1 MGDRHVRITLLGTG
15 TPTPSVKRAGSGYLV
30 ETGSENFVFDCGPG
44 SYRRFLEA
52 GRVPTEITQLF
63 VTHWH
68 YDHCT
73 DLSHYVLQRWD
84 QGAGKIPEL
93 KIYGPR
99 PIRRVMAAL
108 FEKDG
113 VFDSDLE
120 ARTRNEMSVAIHQA
134 RGGAGPRERPR
145 PIIAEAQHGSEFRG
159 GEWTVRAIEVPHVQP
174 FLRCLAYRLD
184 SQEYSLVYSGD
195 SGPADRMVS
204 FCEGADVLIHMCHY
218 LTGTELNEAMA
229 RGCGSPGMIGALARD
244 AGVKAV
250 VLTHITEQI
259 DKPGVREQVISE
271 VCETFKGTVVFG
283 EDLTVVSAESMGR
296 AGALL

>member
-1 MGDRHVRITLLGTG
+1 MRITLLGTG
-15 TPTPSVKRAGSGYLV
+15 SPTPSVKRAGSGYLV
-30 ETGSENFVFDCGPG
+30 ETPSEVFVFDCGPG

-52 GRVPTEITQLF
+52 GKAPAAITQLF

-73 DLSHYVLQRWD
+73 DLPHYVLQRWD

-93 KIYGPR
+93 KIHGPR

-120 ARTRNEMSVAIHQA
+120 ARTRNEMSVAIYHA
-134 RGGAGPRERPR
+134 RGGTGARERPR
-145 PIIAEAQHGSEFRG
+145 PVIAEAEHGSVFRG
-159 GEWTVRAIEVPHVQP
+159 GDWSVRAIEVPHVQP
-174 FLRCLAYRLD
+174 YLRCLAYRLE
-184 SQEYSLVYSGD
+184 SEGHSLVYSGD

-218 LTGTELNEAMA
+218 LAGTELNEAMA
-229 RGCGSPGMIGALARD
+229 RGCGTPRMIGVLARD

-259 DKPGVREQVISE
+259 DQPGVREQVISE
-271 VCETFKGTVVFG
+271 VCETFQGTVIFG
-283 EDLTVVSAESMGR
+283 EDLTVISAESAGR

>member
-1 MGDRHVRITLLGTG
+1 MRITLLGTG
-15 TPTPSVKRAGSGYLV
+15 SPTPSVKRAGSGYLV
-30 ETGSENFVFDCGPG
+30 ETPSEVFVFDCGPG

-52 GRVPTEITQLF
+52 GKAPTAVTQLF

-73 DLSHYVLQRWD
+73 DLPHYVLQRWD

-93 KIYGPR
+93 KIHGPR
-99 PIRRVMAAL
+99 PIRRIVQAL
-108 FEKDG
+108 FDRDG

-120 ARTRNEMSVAIHQA
+120 ARTRNEMSVAIYHA
-134 RGGAGPRERPR
+134 RGGAGARERPR
-145 PIIAEAQHGSEFRG
+145 PIVAEAAHGAEFRG
-159 GEWTVRAIEVPHVQP
+159 DDWTVRAIEVPHVQP
-174 FLRCLAYRLD
+174 WLRCLAYRLE
-184 SQEYSLVYSGD
+184 SERHSLVYSGD
-195 SGPADRMVS
+195 SGPTDGMVS
-204 FCEGADVLIHMCHY
+204 FAEGADVLIHMCHY
-218 LTGTELNEAMA
+218 LTGTELNESMA

-244 AGVKAV
+244 VGVKAV

-259 DKPGVREQVISE
+259 DQPGVREQVISE
-271 VCETFKGTVVFG
+271 VREIFTGTVIFG

>member
-1 MGDRHVRITLLGTG
+1 MRITLLGTG
-15 TPTPSVKRAGSGYLV
+15 SPTPSVKRAGSGYLV
-30 ETGSENFVFDCGPG
+30 ETPSEVFVFDCGPG
-44 SYRRFLEA
+44 SNRRFLEA
-52 GRVPTEITQLF
+52 GKAPAAITQLF

-73 DLSHYVLQRWD
+73 DLPHYVLQRWD

-99 PIRRVMAAL
+99 PIRRIAKAL
-108 FEKDG
+108 FEEGG

-120 ARTRNEMSVAIHQA
+120 ARTRNEMSVAIYHA
-134 RGGAGPRERPR
+134 RGGTGERARPR
-145 PIIAEAQHGSEFRG
+145 PAVAEAEHGSEFRG
-159 GEWTVRAIEVPHVQP
+159 NDWTVRAIEVPHVQP
-174 FLRCLAYRLD
+174 YLRCLAYRLE
-184 SQEYSLVYSGD
+184 SEGGSLVYSGD
-195 SGPADRMVS
+195 SGPTHRMVS

-218 LTGTELNEAMA
+218 LTGTELNQAMA

-244 AGVKAV
+244 AGVQTV
-250 VLTHITEQI
+250 VLTHITGQI

-271 VCETFKGTVVFG
+271 VREIFQGTVIFG
-283 EDLTVVSAESMGR
+283 EDLTVVSPETTGR

>member
-1 MGDRHVRITLLGTG
+1 MRITLLGTG
-15 TPTPSVKRAGSGYLV
+15 SPTPSVKRAGSGYLV
-30 ETGSENFVFDCGPG
+30 ETPSEVFVFDCGPG

-52 GRVPTEITQLF
+52 GKAPTAITQLF

-73 DLSHYVLQRWD
+73 DLPHYVLQRWD

-93 KIYGPR
+93 KIHGPR

-120 ARTRNEMSVAIHQA
+120 ARTRNEMSVAIYHA
-134 RGGAGPRERPR
+134 RGGTGARERPR
-145 PIIAEAQHGSEFRG
+145 PVIVEAEHGSVSRG
-159 GEWTVRAIEVPHVQP
+159 DDWTVWAIEVPHVQP
-174 FLRCLAYRLD
+174 YLRCLAYRLE
-184 SQEYSLVYSGD
+184 SEGHSLVYSGD
-195 SGPADRMVS
+195 SGPTDRMVS

-218 LTGTELNEAMA
+218 LAGTELNESMV
-229 RGCGSPGMIGALARD
+229 RGCGSPRMIGVLARD
-244 AGVKAV
+244 SGVKAV

-259 DKPGVREQVISE
+259 DQPGVREQVISE
-271 VCETFKGTVVFG
+271 VCEIFQGTVIFG
-283 EDLTVVSAESMGR
+283 EDLTVISAASAGR

>member
-1 MGDRHVRITLLGTG
+1 MRITLLGTG
-15 TPTPSVKRAGSGYLV
+15 SPTPSVKRAGSGYLV
-30 ETGSENFVFDCGPG
+30 ETPSEVFVFDCGPG

-52 GRVPTEITQLF
+52 GKAPTAITQLF
-63 VTHWH
+63 VSHWH

-73 DLSHYVLQRWD
+73 DLPHYVLQRWD

-93 KIYGPR
+93 KIHGPR

-120 ARTRNEMSVAIHQA
+120 ARTRNEMSVAIYHA
-134 RGGAGPRERPR
+134 RGGTGARERPR
-145 PIIAEAQHGSEFRG
+145 PVIAEAEHGSVVRG
-159 GEWTVRAIEVPHVQP
+159 DDWTVRAIEVPHVQP
-174 FLRCLAYRLD
+174 YLRCLAYRLE
-184 SQEYSLVYSGD
+184 SEGHSLVYSGD
-195 SGPADRMVS
+195 SGPTDRMVS

-218 LTGTELNEAMA
+218 LAGTELNESMA
-229 RGCGSPGMIGALARD
+229 RGCGSPRMIGALARD

-259 DKPGVREQVISE
+259 DQPGVREQVISE
-271 VCETFKGTVVFG
+271 VCEIFEGTVIFG
-283 EDLTVVSAESMGR
+283 EDLTVISAASAGR